1 MNNETKRGKY
11 TVHDLVRISVLV
23 AIMLLLEVTGLGM
36 IKMPGLEITLLMVPV
51 IVGAIVMGPAS
62 GAILGGVFGCISFWE
77 CFGRSQ
83 FGAVLLGINP
93 LYTFLV
99 CVPTRILAGWLC
111 GVAFKGLN
119 RLDKTNLWSFGAAG
133 LIGALCNTVL
143 FMTTLCLCFYN
154 TDYIQGFVAALGS
167 ANAFLF
173 VIAFVGVNGLVEG
186 VVCLITGAAIAKAVV
201 YSRGQAGRTQDQR
214 IKREAVRMLLALD
227 VGNTHVVVGL
237 MKGREVRR
245 SFRIA
250 TRRDNAVGDY
260 AVALSQLLELAEVN
274 RWEVEQVIISSVVP
288 PVTRA
293 LQGAARLLTG
303 KEPLVVGGNVRCRVP
318 VRIKRPET
326 LGADL
331 LTAAVGALDLYQPPL
346 LLVDMGT
353 ATTVTVLDEQG
364 AFRGGAILP
373 GANLALSS
381 LAGGTALLPDIPL
394 AVPDRAIGDD
404 TLTCMQSG
412 CVLGSALLLDGLIDG
427 WRPSLAE
434 RHSGGHRRHRAGDR
448 AGVPA

>member
-1 MNNETKRGKY
+1 
-11 TVHDLVRISVLV
+11 
-23 AIMLLLEVTGLGM
+23 
-36 IKMPGLEITLLMVPV
+36 
-51 IVGAIVMGPAS
+51 
-62 GAILGGVFGCISFWE
+62 
-77 CFGRSQ
+77 
-83 FGAVLLGINP
+83 
-93 LYTFLV
+93 
-99 CVPTRILAGWLC
+99 
-111 GVAFKGLN
+111 
-119 RLDKTNLWSFGAAG
+119 
-133 LIGALCNTVL
+133 
-143 FMTTLCLCFYN
+143 
-154 TDYIQGFVAALGS
+154 
-167 ANAFLF
+167 
-173 VIAFVGVNGLVEG
+173 
-186 VVCLITGAAIAKAVV
+186 
-201 YSRGQAGRTQDQR
+201 
-214 IKREAVRMLLALD
+214 MLLALD

-237 MKGREVRR
+237 MEGREVRR

-260 AVALSQLLELAEVN
+260 AVALSQLLELAEVD
-274 RWEVEQVIISSVVP
+274 RQEVEQVIISSVVP

-303 KEPLVVGGNVRCRVP
+303 KEPLVVGGNV
-318 VRIKRPET
+318 KRPET

-412 CVLGSALLLDGLIDG
+412 CVLGSALLLDGLIDRMEAELG
-427 WRPSLAE
+427 RKATVVATGGIAPVIAPACRHEMHMAADLILRGLAVLYE
-434 RHSGGHRRHRAGDR
+434 QNK
-448 AGVPA
+448 

>member
-1 MNNETKRGKY
+1 
-11 TVHDLVRISVLV
+11 
-23 AIMLLLEVTGLGM
+23 
-36 IKMPGLEITLLMVPV
+36 
-51 IVGAIVMGPAS
+51 
-62 GAILGGVFGCISFWE
+62 
-77 CFGRSQ
+77 
-83 FGAVLLGINP
+83 
-93 LYTFLV
+93 
-99 CVPTRILAGWLC
+99 
-111 GVAFKGLN
+111 
-119 RLDKTNLWSFGAAG
+119 
-133 LIGALCNTVL
+133 
-143 FMTTLCLCFYN
+143 
-154 TDYIQGFVAALGS
+154 
-167 ANAFLF
+167 
-173 VIAFVGVNGLVEG
+173 
-186 VVCLITGAAIAKAVV
+186 
-201 YSRGQAGRTQDQR
+201 
-214 IKREAVRMLLALD
+214 MLLALD
-227 VGNTHVVVGL
+227 VGNTPVVVGL
-237 MKGREVRR
+237 MEGREVRR

-250 TRRDNAVGDY
+250 TRRDSAVGDY

-274 RWEVEQVIISSVVP
+274 RREVEQVIISSVVP

-404 TLTCMQSG
+404 TLYAKRVRAG
-412 CVLGSALLLDGLIDG
+412 LGTAAGRTDRPDGG
-427 WRPSLAE
+427 RAWPKG
-434 RHSGGHRRHRAGDR
+434 HSGGHRRHRAGDR
-448 AGVPA
+448 AGVPARDAYGRGPDPAGSGRAV

>member
-1 MNNETKRGKY
+1 
-11 TVHDLVRISVLV
+11 
-23 AIMLLLEVTGLGM
+23 
-36 IKMPGLEITLLMVPV
+36 
-51 IVGAIVMGPAS
+51 
-62 GAILGGVFGCISFWE
+62 
-77 CFGRSQ
+77 
-83 FGAVLLGINP
+83 
-93 LYTFLV
+93 
-99 CVPTRILAGWLC
+99 
-111 GVAFKGLN
+111 
-119 RLDKTNLWSFGAAG
+119 
-133 LIGALCNTVL
+133 
-143 FMTTLCLCFYN
+143 
-154 TDYIQGFVAALGS
+154 
-167 ANAFLF
+167 
-173 VIAFVGVNGLVEG
+173 
-186 VVCLITGAAIAKAVV
+186 
-201 YSRGQAGRTQDQR
+201 
-214 IKREAVRMLLALD
+214 MLLALD

-237 MKGREVRR
+237 MEGREVRR

-260 AVALSQLLELAEVN
+260 AVALSQLLELAEVD
-274 RWEVEQVIISSVVP
+274 RQEVEQVIISSVVP

-381 LAGGTALLPDIPL
+381 LAGGTAAGHPAGGAGEGHRRRYADVYAKRVRAGLGTAAGRTDRPDGG
-394 AVPDRAIGDD
+394 RAWPKG
-404 TLTCMQSG
+404 
-412 CVLGSALLLDGLIDG
+412 
-427 WRPSLAE
+427 
-434 RHSGGHRRHRAGDR
+434 HGGGYRRHRAGDR
-448 AGVPA
+448 AGLPA

>member
-1 MNNETKRGKY
+1 
-11 TVHDLVRISVLV
+11 
-23 AIMLLLEVTGLGM
+23 
-36 IKMPGLEITLLMVPV
+36 
-51 IVGAIVMGPAS
+51 
-62 GAILGGVFGCISFWE
+62 
-77 CFGRSQ
+77 
-83 FGAVLLGINP
+83 
-93 LYTFLV
+93 
-99 CVPTRILAGWLC
+99 
-111 GVAFKGLN
+111 
-119 RLDKTNLWSFGAAG
+119 
-133 LIGALCNTVL
+133 
-143 FMTTLCLCFYN
+143 
-154 TDYIQGFVAALGS
+154 
-167 ANAFLF
+167 
-173 VIAFVGVNGLVEG
+173 
-186 VVCLITGAAIAKAVV
+186 
-201 YSRGQAGRTQDQR
+201 
-214 IKREAVRMLLALD
+214 MLLALD

-237 MKGREVRR
+237 MEGREVRR

-260 AVALSQLLELAEVN
+260 AVALSQLLELAEVD
-274 RWEVEQVIISSVVP
+274 RQEVEQVIISSVVP

-331 LTAAVGALDLYQPPL
+331 LTAAVGA
-346 LLVDMGT
+346 LVDMGT

-412 CVLGSALLLDGLIDG
+412 CVLGSALLLDGLAG
-427 WRPSLAE
+427 RPQWWPPAAS
-434 RHSGGHRRHRAGDR
+434 RR
-448 AGVPA
+448 

>member
-1 MNNETKRGKY
+1 
-11 TVHDLVRISVLV
+11 
-23 AIMLLLEVTGLGM
+23 
-36 IKMPGLEITLLMVPV
+36 
-51 IVGAIVMGPAS
+51 
-62 GAILGGVFGCISFWE
+62 
-77 CFGRSQ
+77 
-83 FGAVLLGINP
+83 
-93 LYTFLV
+93 
-99 CVPTRILAGWLC
+99 
-111 GVAFKGLN
+111 
-119 RLDKTNLWSFGAAG
+119 
-133 LIGALCNTVL
+133 
-143 FMTTLCLCFYN
+143 
-154 TDYIQGFVAALGS
+154 
-167 ANAFLF
+167 
-173 VIAFVGVNGLVEG
+173 
-186 VVCLITGAAIAKAVV
+186 
-201 YSRGQAGRTQDQR
+201 
-214 IKREAVRMLLALD
+214 MLLALD

-237 MKGREVRR
+237 MEGREVRR

-260 AVALSQLLELAEVN
+260 AVALSQLLELAEVD
-274 RWEVEQVIISSVVP
+274 RQEVEQVIISSVVP

-303 KEPLVVGGNVRCRVP
+303 KEPLVVGGNVRCSVP

-412 CVLGSALLLDGLIDG
+412 CVLGSALLLDGLIDRMEAELG
-427 WRPSLAE
+427 RKATVVATGGIAPVIAPACRHEMHMAADLILRGLAVLYE
-434 RHSGGHRRHRAGDR
+434 QNK
-448 AGVPA
+448 

>member
-1 MNNETKRGKY
+1 
-11 TVHDLVRISVLV
+11 
-23 AIMLLLEVTGLGM
+23 
-36 IKMPGLEITLLMVPV
+36 
-51 IVGAIVMGPAS
+51 
-62 GAILGGVFGCISFWE
+62 
-77 CFGRSQ
+77 
-83 FGAVLLGINP
+83 
-93 LYTFLV
+93 
-99 CVPTRILAGWLC
+99 
-111 GVAFKGLN
+111 
-119 RLDKTNLWSFGAAG
+119 
-133 LIGALCNTVL
+133 
-143 FMTTLCLCFYN
+143 
-154 TDYIQGFVAALGS
+154 
-167 ANAFLF
+167 
-173 VIAFVGVNGLVEG
+173 
-186 VVCLITGAAIAKAVV
+186 
-201 YSRGQAGRTQDQR
+201 
-214 IKREAVRMLLALD
+214 MLLALD

-237 MKGREVRR
+237 MEGREVRR

-274 RWEVEQVIISSVVP
+274 RREVEQVIISSVVP

-373 GANLALSS
+373 GANL
-381 LAGGTALLPDIPL
+381 LPDIPL

-412 CVLGSALLLDGLIDG
+412 CVLGSALLLDGLIDRMEAELG
-427 WRPSLAE
+427 RKATVVATGGIAPVIAPACRHEMHMAADLILRGLAVLYE
-434 RHSGGHRRHRAGDR
+434 QNK
-448 AGVPA
+448 

>member
-1 MNNETKRGKY
+1 
-11 TVHDLVRISVLV
+11 
-23 AIMLLLEVTGLGM
+23 
-36 IKMPGLEITLLMVPV
+36 
-51 IVGAIVMGPAS
+51 
-62 GAILGGVFGCISFWE
+62 
-77 CFGRSQ
+77 
-83 FGAVLLGINP
+83 
-93 LYTFLV
+93 
-99 CVPTRILAGWLC
+99 
-111 GVAFKGLN
+111 
-119 RLDKTNLWSFGAAG
+119 
-133 LIGALCNTVL
+133 
-143 FMTTLCLCFYN
+143 
-154 TDYIQGFVAALGS
+154 
-167 ANAFLF
+167 
-173 VIAFVGVNGLVEG
+173 
-186 VVCLITGAAIAKAVV
+186 
-201 YSRGQAGRTQDQR
+201 
-214 IKREAVRMLLALD
+214 MLLALD

-237 MKGREVRR
+237 MEGREVRR

-260 AVALSQLLELAEVN
+260 AVALSQLLELAEVD
-274 RWEVEQVIISSVVP
+274 RQEGEQVIISSVVP

-303 KEPLVVGGNVRCRVP
+303 KEPLGVGGNVRCRVP

-331 LTAAVGALDLYQPPL
+331 LTAAPGALGLVQQPL

-394 AVPDRAIGDD
+394 AVPERAIGDD

-412 CVLGSALLLDGLIDG
+412 CVLGSALLLDGLIDRMEAELG
-427 WRPSLAE
+427 RKATVVATGGIAPVIAPACRHEMHMAADLILRGLAVLYE
-434 RHSGGHRRHRAGDR
+434 QNK
-448 AGVPA
+448 

>member
-1 MNNETKRGKY
+1 M
-11 TVHDLVRISVLV
+11 LI
-23 AIMLLLEVTGLGM
+23 AIDIGNTN
-36 IKMPGLEITLLMVPV
+36 IV
-51 IVGAIVMGPAS
+51 I
-62 GAILGGVFGCISFWE
+62 GG
-77 CFGRSQ
+77 
-83 FGAVLLGINP
+83 
-93 LYTFLV
+93 
-99 CVPTRILAGWLC
+99 
-111 GVAFKGLN
+111 
-119 RLDKTNLWSFGAAG
+119 
-133 LIGALCNTVL
+133 
-143 FMTTLCLCFYN
+143 
-154 TDYIQGFVAALGS
+154 IQGD
-167 ANAFLF
+167 
-173 VIAFVGVNGLVEG
+173 
-186 VVCLITGAAIAKAVV
+186 AI
-201 YSRGQAGRTQDQR
+201 QF
-214 IKREAVRMLLALD
+214 EA
-227 VGNTHVVVGL
+227 
-237 MKGREVRR
+237 
-245 SFRIA
+245 RIA
-250 TRRDNAVGDY
+250 TDRIKTSDQYGVEIKNIL
-260 AVALSQLLELAEVN
+260 ALFGVKPCD
-274 RWEVEQVIISSVVP
+274 VDDCIISSVVP

-412 CVLGSALLLDGLIDG
+412 CVLGSALLLDGLIDRMEAELG
-427 WRPSLAE
+427 RKATVVATGGIAPVIAPACRHEMHMAADLILRGLAVLYE
-434 RHSGGHRRHRAGDR
+434 QNK
-448 AGVPA
+448 